1 MSSNVLNKNGRQQFG
16 SLLQLRLGNRVVKVN
31 CAAIEFANS

>member
-16 SLLQLRLGNRVVKVN
+16 DLLQPRLGNRVAKVN